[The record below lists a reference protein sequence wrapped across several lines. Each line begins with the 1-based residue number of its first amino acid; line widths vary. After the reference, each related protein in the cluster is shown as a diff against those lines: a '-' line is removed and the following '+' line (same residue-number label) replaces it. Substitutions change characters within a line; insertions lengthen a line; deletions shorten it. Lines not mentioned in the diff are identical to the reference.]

1 MLFKI
6 TLIIASLFCCIQSL
20 SVLEGNTTKSTPQ
33 KSSCYCPGS
42 NQVSIDCWCYCA
54 PNYKK
59 NSLGNCVYQGCNYL
73 SDCSFTHDLYRHCSG
88 SICVCDSGYS
98 QDRNNGRK
106 CVRDSWAGSCSS
118 DSDCIKTNDLM
129 RHCSGGTCVC
139 DYGYS
144 EDWSNG
150 GKCTYD
156 TYSVSVWAWVWVF
169 FVIPAIAVAI
179 YLCLRRRRMR
189 AVPQVIH
196 VQSQPQFQTTTFH
209 PPPPAYTN
217 YEPQQQQ
224 QPVTVY
230 RY

>member
-1 MLFKI
+1 MFKI
-6 TLIIASLFCCIQSL
+6 TFIYFITSVFCCIQSL
-20 SVLEGNTTKSTPQ
+20 SVLEGNTTKSAPQ
-33 KSSCYCPGS
+33 KSSCYCSGV
-42 NQVSIDCWCYCA
+42 NQVCIDGWCYCA

-59 NSLGNCVYQGCNYL
+59 NSLAICVYKGCWLNN
-73 SDCSFTHDLYRHCSG
+73 DCQTLQDWNRRCSG
-88 SICVCDSGYS
+88 SS
-98 QDRNNGRK
+98 
-106 CVRDSWAGSCSS
+106 
-118 DSDCIKTNDLM
+118 
-129 RHCSGGTCVC
+129 CVC

-144 EDWSNG
+144 ENWSNG

-156 TYSVSVWAWVWVF
+156 TYHVSTWAWAWIF

-196 VQSQPQFQTTTFH
+196 VQSQPQFQTTSFQQ
-209 PPPPAYTN
+209 PPPGYANFGP
-217 YEPQQQQ
+217 PQQQ